1 MARKV
6 FISFLGTNNYLECI
20 YDFGK
25 EKSFPVRFVQEA
37 IVSYL
42 CKDWTENDRIII
54 FCTSFEITGVKGSK
68 ELNWLDNG
76 QLYAQDTVE
85 KIGLEHRLNDLKNN
99 SCLKPQVE
107 MVEIDAGFSE
117 GEIWNIFD
125 SVYSKLA
132 PEDHI
137 YFDATHA
144 FRSIPLFS
152 IVLFNHSKLLKDT
165 NLEAIMYGAFEK
177 LGTVS
182 EVRKMPVEKRVAP
195 IIDLTNIIRLQ
206 EYNQIAT
213 YLKYFG
219 KTGPIKELILNNQ
232 SKEDFA
238 INNFC
243 TSISE
248 LDEYITTISLNDI
261 KQGKFIAK
269 FKSNYKYYKRNIQPP
284 KPILNILEKLNEEI
298 HNFTTSSS
306 FENIEAAIEWT
317 INHDMLMQTY
327 SLTLEYVALRLAD
340 LFKSIKPKKLEN
352 KKFREFI
359 TSILG
364 MPEEDFK
371 NSSWG
376 YSLAKYP
383 ETAAIIVSHVII
395 CRIRPLYEPIRS
407 CRNALDHGNGNISYD
422 ALKAGI
428 DNVKNCLRVLKDEV
442 NRFVL
447 IIPAPLHNSLFLNLS
462 NHPSSQ
468 WDEKQFAAAREYG
481 EIQDLP
487 FPEVSPESDPKS
499 IRELALTFAD
509 KISDMAKDTKVTVH
523 VMGEMNFTFNV
534 VQLLQ
539 AKGIR
544 CVASTTERCVEE
556 TENAKTSVFKFVRF
570 REY

>member
-25 EKSFPVRFVQEA
+25 EKSHPVRFVQEA
-37 IVSYL
+37 IIDYL
-42 CKDWTENDRIII
+42 CKDWTESDRIII
-54 FCTSFEITGVKGSK
+54 FCTSFEKTGSKGSK
-68 ELNWLDNG
+68 ELNWLDDG
-76 QLYAQDTVE
+76 QQYAQDAVE
-85 KIGLEHRLNDLKNN
+85 KIGLEHRLNYLKNN

-132 PEDHI
+132 PEDYI
-137 YFDATHA
+137 FFDATHA

-165 NLEAIMYGAFEK
+165 HLETIMYGAFEK
-177 LGTVS
+177 LGTVP

-232 SKEDFA
+232 SQEDVA

-248 LDEYITTISLNDI
+248 LDEYITTISLNKI
-261 KQGKFIAK
+261 KDGRFITTFRNNLK
-269 FKSNYKYYKRNIQPP
+269 YFKRKQKVA
-284 KPILNILEKLNEEI
+284 KPILNILEKLNDDIQE
-298 HNFTTSSS
+298 FTSNSS
-306 FENIEAAIEWT
+306 FKNIEAAIEWT
-317 INHDMLMQTY
+317 IKHDMLMQTF
-327 SLTLEYVALRLAD
+327 SLTLEYVALRLTD
-340 LFKSIKPKKLEN
+340 LFKPIKPKKLDN
-352 KKFREFI
+352 KQFREFI

-364 MPEEDFK
+364 MPEDDYI
-371 NSSWG
+371 NRRWG
-376 YSLAKYP
+376 YSLASYP
-383 ETAAIIVSHVII
+383 NTVNMIVNHEIVN
-395 CRIRPLYEPIRS
+395 RIRHVYEPIRS
-407 CRNALDHGNGNISYD
+407 YRNSLDHGNGSLTYTQ
-422 ALKAGI
+422 LKEGI
-428 DNVKNCLRVLKDEV
+428 EDVKTCLTVLNKEVASFVLKTK
-442 NRFVL
+442 
-447 IIPAPLHNSLFLNLS
+447 IFLNLS

-468 WDEKQFAAAREYG
+468 WDSKQLAAAREYG
-481 EIQDLP
+481 EMQDMS
-487 FPEVSPESDPKS
+487 FPEVYPDADNKS
-499 IRELALTFAD
+499 IRELAIVYAD
-509 KISDMAKDTKVTVH
+509 KISDMAREAMVTVH
-523 VMGEMNFTFNV
+523 VMGEMNFTYNI

-539 AKGIR
+539 ARGIR